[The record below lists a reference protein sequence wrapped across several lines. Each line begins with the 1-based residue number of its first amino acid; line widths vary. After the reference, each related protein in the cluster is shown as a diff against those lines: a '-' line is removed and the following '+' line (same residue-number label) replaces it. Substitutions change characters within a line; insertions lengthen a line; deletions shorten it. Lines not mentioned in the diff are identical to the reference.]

1 MSPFRDFLSRVKKK
15 QENHTD
21 RMDKCVKGL
30 SDLFRARNQEVTK
43 LKNKQNMNKGNEGQ
57 LERRLITVVQF
68 LP

>member
-1 MSPFRDFLSRVKKK
+1 
-15 QENHTD
+15 
-21 RMDKCVKGL
+21 MDKCVKGL
-30 SDLFRARNQEVTK
+30 SDLFRARNQEVTR